1 MFVSSISLLLI
12 YPRRIAGPK
21 QENSSASS
29 FEWHD
34 PMAQRRGSSQFL
46 WFGMVVVVLITRSS
60 MFPPTKRLTEVVH
73 GIQRER
79 KTAELKSFQT
89 LDPAIITHKKVISY
103 SLYGANPKSSYN
115 TGMIANARLARNFFP
130 TWTVRVYHGPTV
142 PGTTLEE
149 LQSLGAELVD
159 MANSTLQNKM
169 FWRFIVAGKQQSSK
183 PPSSSH

>member
-1 MFVSSISLLLI
+1 MKEQKEFHC
-12 YPRRIAGPK
+12 
-21 QENSSASS
+21 SS
-29 FEWHD
+29 FEWHE

-115 TGMIANARLARNFFP
+115 TGMIANARLARNFFDLDGESVP
-130 TWTVRVYHGPTV
+130 WPNGARNNTGGTAVLRGRAGRHGQLYTSKQNVLEVY
-142 PGTTLEE
+142 
-149 LQSLGAELVD
+149 
-159 MANSTLQNKM
+159 
-169 FWRFIVAGKQQSSK
+169 SSR
-183 PPSSSH
+183 